1 MVILDAII
9 FKSGQGGGL
18 KLETEV
24 QKSEQMEIRLNKLAK
39 LRAEGVKPFGARY
52 ERTNLIGEIME
63 KFAALEGQTVVLAGR
78 LIAKR
83 DQGKAC
89 FANLADQSGT
99 VQLYTKIDLLGDAA
113 YQRFVEV
120 DLGDIIGVS
129 GKVFKTH
136 RGQIS
141 VQVSEFTLLAKAL
154 RPLPEK
160 WHGLKDTD
168 TRYRQRYLDLI
179 SNPEVKEVFLKRTKI
194 IRTIRQLLDGLGF
207 LEVETPVLSVIAG
220 GGHARPFLTHHNTLD
235 LDLTMRI
242 ALELYHKRLIV
253 GGFDRVYEI
262 GHCFRNE
269 GISTRHNPEFTML
282 ELYQSYA
289 DYQDMM
295 VLAEQIVSQAA
306 LAVCGTLKLQ
316 YQGTVIDLTP
326 PWPRLSMVEAIE
338 KYTGIKWPEITGDAA
353 AVAAAQKA
361 GLKIDPAATKGMV
374 LDELCSEFVEPKLI
388 QPTFL
393 IDHPIEISPLA
404 KRKED
409 HPELAYRFELF
420 IYGREMGNAFSEL
433 NDPVDQRERFLEQAK
448 EKAKGNEEAMVWD
461 EDFLVA
467 LEHGMPPTGGMGIG
481 IDRLVM
487 LLTDSPSIRDV
498 ILFPLMRPLENK

>member
-1 MVILDAII
+1 M
-9 FKSGQGGGL
+9 
-18 KLETEV
+18 EPEV
-24 QKSEQMEIRLNKLAK
+24 QRTNEQVEFRIAK
-39 LRAEGVKPFGARY
+39 LKKLKEQGINPYGERY
-52 ERTNLIGEIME
+52 ERTNIIREITDQFE
-63 KFAALEGQTVVLAGR
+63 KLENQTVRLAGR
-78 LIAKR
+78 LVAKR

-89 FANLADQSGT
+89 FANISDQSGN
-99 VQLYTKIDLLGDAA
+99 VQLYAKIDVLGEAKYEGFLDL
-113 YQRFVEV
+113 

-129 GKVFKTH
+129 GTVFKTR
-136 RGQIS
+136 RGQIT
-141 VQVSEFTLLAKAL
+141 VQVEDYQLLSKAL

-168 TRYRQRYLDLI
+168 LRYRQRYLDLI
-179 SNPEVKEVFLKRTKI
+179 SNPEVREVFLKRTKI
-194 IRTIRQLLDGLGF
+194 ISTIRRILDEQSF
-207 LEVETPVLSVIAG
+207 VEVETPVLSVIAG
-220 GGHARPFLTHHNTLD
+220 GGHARPFTTHHNALD

-269 GISTRHNPEFTML
+269 GISTKHNPEFTMM
-282 ELYQSYA
+282 ELYQAYA
-289 DYQDMM
+289 DYEVMM
-295 VLAEQIVSQAA
+295 ELAEKLITETAM
-306 LAVCGTLKLQ
+306 AVCGGLKLE
-316 YQGTVIDLTP
+316 YQGTPIDLTP
-326 PWPRLSMVEAIE
+326 PWPRISMIEAI
-338 KYTGIKWPEITGDAA
+338 KQYTGIDWRRIKSDAD
-353 AVAAAQKA
+353 AVAAAQSL
-361 GLKIDPAATKGMV
+361 GLKLDPKSTKGMV
-374 LDELCSEFVEPKLI
+374 LDEISSEFVEPKLI

-404 KRKED
+404 KRKD
-409 HPELAYRFELF
+409 DDPELAYRFEVF
-420 IYGREMGNAFSEL
+420 IYGREIGNAFSEL
-433 NDPVDQRERFLEQAK
+433 NDPLDQRERFLEQAK

-498 ILFPLMRPLENK
+498 ILFPLMRPVENK

>member
-1 MVILDAII
+1 MEPELH
-9 FKSGQGGGL
+9 KSN
-18 KLETEV
+18 
-24 QKSEQMEIRLNKLAK
+24 EQMELRKQKLTK
-39 LRAEGVKPFGARY
+39 LRERGFNPFG
-52 ERTNLIGEIME
+52 ERFDRTHRIGDITGRFEE
-63 KFAALEGQTVVLAGR
+63 LENQTVKIAGR

-83 DQGKAC
+83 DQGKAV
-89 FANLADQSGT
+89 FANIVDQTGN
-99 VQLYTKIDLLGDAA
+99 VQLYTKIDLLGDEAF
-113 YQRFVEV
+113 QDFVDL
-120 DLGDIIGVS
+120 DLGDIIGIT

-141 VQVSEFTLLAKAL
+141 VQVESFLLLSKAL

-168 TRYRQRYLDLI
+168 IRYRQRYLDLI
-179 SNPEVKEVFLKRTKI
+179 SNPEVMDVFRKRTKTI
-194 IRTIRQLLDGLGF
+194 STIRSILDGDGF
-207 LEVETPVLSVIAG
+207 IEVETPVLSVIAG
-220 GGHARPFLTHHNTLD
+220 GGHARPFGTHHNALD

-269 GISTRHNPEFTML
+269 GISTKHNPEFTML

-289 DYQDMM
+289 DYQVMM
-295 VLAEQIVSQAA
+295 DLTEKIIAEAA
-306 LAVCGTLKLQ
+306 LAVCGTTKIE
-316 YQGTVIDLTP
+316 YQGTPIDLTP
-326 PWPRLSMVEAIE
+326 PWPRISIVEAV
-338 KYTGIKWPEITGDAA
+338 KQYTGIEWGKLASDQDA
-353 AVAAAQKA
+353 VTAAQGL
-361 GLKIDPAATKGMV
+361 GLKIDPKATKGMV
-374 LDELCSEFVEPKLI
+374 WDEICSEFVEPKLI

-404 KRKED
+404 KKKSD
-409 HPELAYRFELF
+409 QPEFTYRFELF
-420 IYGREMGNAFSEL
+420 VYGREMANAFSEL
-433 NDPVDQRERFLEQAK
+433 NDPIDQRERFMEQAK

-461 EDFLVA
+461 EDFLNA
-467 LEHGMPPTGGMGIG
+467 LEHGMPPTGGMGMG

-498 ILFPLMRPLENK
+498 ILFPLMRPV

>member
-1 MVILDAII
+1 V
-9 FKSGQGGGL
+9 
-18 KLETEV
+18 ETDV
-24 QKSEQMEIRLNKLAK
+24 QKNSEQIEIRLSKLAK
-39 LRAEGVKPFGARY
+39 LREQGIKPYGERF
-52 ERTNLIGEIME
+52 ERTNLIQEITDQFE
-63 KFAALEGQTVVLAGR
+63 ALEGQTVVLAGR

-89 FANLADQSGT
+89 FANLSDQSGS
-99 VQLYTKIDLLGDAA
+99 VQLYSKIDLLGEDA
-113 YQRFVEV
+113 YRRFVET
-120 DLGDIIGVS
+120 DLGDIIGVT
-129 GKVFKTH
+129 GKVFKTR

-141 VQVSEFTLLAKAL
+141 VQVTDFKLLSKAL

-179 SNPEVKEVFLKRTKI
+179 SNPEVKEVFLKRT
-194 IRTIRQLLDGLGF
+194 RTVSTIRRLLDGLGF
-207 LEVETPVLSVIAG
+207 LEVETPTLSVIAG
-220 GGHARPFLTHHNTLD
+220 GGHARPFATHHNTLD
-235 LDLTMRI
+235 LDLTLRI

-295 VLAEQIVSQAA
+295 ALAERIVTEAA
-306 LAVCGTLKLQ
+306 MAVCGTLQLE
-316 YQGTVIDLTP
+316 YQGTPIDLNP

-338 KYTGIKWPEITGDAA
+338 KYTGIKWFEITSDAE
-353 AVAAAQKA
+353 AVAAAQKV
-361 GLKIDPAATKGMV
+361 GLKIDPKATKGMV
-374 LDELCSEFVEPKLI
+374 LDELSSEFVEPKLI

-404 KRKED
+404 KRKD
-409 HPELAYRFELF
+409 DNPELAYRFELF

-433 NDPVDQRERFLEQAK
+433 NDPVDQRERFMEQAR

-481 IDRLVM
+481 IDRLAM

-498 ILFPLMRPLENK
+498 ILFPLMRPLESK

>member
-1 MVILDAII
+1 MEETIEKNEQVQMRIT
-9 FKSGQGGGL
+9 
-18 KLETEV
+18 KLESLIERGINPYGQRYDRSQMLSEITDNFEALDGQEV
-24 QKSEQMEIRLNKLAK
+24 L
-39 LRAEGVKPFGARY
+39 
-52 ERTNLIGEIME
+52 
-63 KFAALEGQTVVLAGR
+63 LAGR

-89 FANLADQSGT
+89 FANISDQSGT
-99 VQLYTKIDLLGDAA
+99 VQLYTKVDLLGQEGYKD
-113 YQRFVEV
+113 FVDL
-120 DLGDIIGVS
+120 DLGDHIGVR

-141 VQVSEFTLLAKAL
+141 VQVSGFEILSKAL

-194 IRTIRQLLDGLGF
+194 ISVIRKTLDDLNY
-207 LEVETPVLSVIAG
+207 LEVETPILSVIAG

-242 ALELYHKRLIV
+242 ALELYLKRLLV

-269 GISTRHNPEFTML
+269 GMSTRHNPEFTMI

-289 DYQDMM
+289 DYEVMM
-295 VLAEQIVSQAA
+295 EMAEKLVCEAA
-306 LAVCGTLKLQ
+306 MAVCGSLQ
-316 YQGTVIDLTP
+316 LNYQGTEIDLTP
-326 PWPRLSMVEAIE
+326 PWPRLSMVEAIK
-338 KYTGIKWPEITGDAA
+338 KYTGIDWFSIETDAQ
-353 AVAAAQKA
+353 AVEAAQKV
-361 GLKIDPAATKGMV
+361 GLKIDPKATKGMV
-374 LDELCSEFVEPKLI
+374 LDELSSEFVEPKLI

-404 KRKED
+404 KRKD
-409 HPELAYRFELF
+409 DNPDLAYRFEMF

-433 NDPVDQRERFLEQAK
+433 NDPRDQRQRFLDQAK

-461 EDFLVA
+461 EDFLNA
-467 LEHGMPPTGGMGIG
+467 LEYGMPPAGGMGIG

-498 ILFPLMRPLENK
+498 ILFPLMKPLK

>member
-1 MVILDAII
+1 V
-9 FKSGQGGGL
+9 
-18 KLETEV
+18 EPEV
-24 QKSEQMEIRLNKLAK
+24 QKSNEQINIRMQKLEK
-39 LRAEGVKPFGARY
+39 LRRQGSKPYGERFDRTHSIGAITGNFD
-52 ERTNLIGEIME
+52 ELD
-63 KFAALEGQTVVLAGR
+63 GQSVTVAGR

-89 FANLADQSGT
+89 FANITDQSGT
-99 VQLYTKIDLLGDAA
+99 VQLYSKIDLLGEAN
-113 YQRFVEV
+113 YQSFVEL
-120 DLGDIIGVS
+120 DLGDIIGVT

-141 VQVSEFTLLAKAL
+141 VQVNEFKLLSKSL

-168 TRYRQRYLDLI
+168 LRYRQRYLDLI
-179 SNPEVKEVFLKRTKI
+179 SNPEVKEVFVKRTRI
-194 IRTIRQLLDGLGF
+194 IGAIRNILDGMGF
-207 LEVETPVLSVIAG
+207 LEVETPALSVIAG
-220 GGHARPFLTHHNTLD
+220 GGHARPFETHHNTLD

-289 DYQDMM
+289 DYEIMM
-295 VLAEQIVSQAA
+295 ELAEKLVCEAA
-306 LAVCGTLKLQ
+306 LAVCGSLKLE
-316 YQGTVIDLTP
+316 YQGVPIDLTP
-326 PWPRLSMVEAIE
+326 PWPRLSMVDAIE
-338 KYTGIKWPEITGDAA
+338 KYTGVKWFEITTDEA
-353 AVAAAQKA
+353 AVAAGRKL
-361 GLKIDPAATKGMV
+361 GLKIDSKATKGMV
-374 LDELCSEFVEPKLI
+374 LDEICSEFVEPKLI

-404 KRKED
+404 KRKD
-409 HPELAYRFELF
+409 DRPELAYRFELF

-433 NDPVDQRERFLEQAK
+433 NDPVDKRERFLEQAR

-467 LEHGMPPTGGMGIG
+467 LEYGMPPTGGMGIG

-498 ILFPLMRPLENK
+498 ILFPLMRPVDSK